1 MPCHDSPDLKK
12 LDLITVLRALADP
25 VRLDIVQR
33 LYVLGEANCA
43 ALIGARPKSSM
54 SHHFQVL
61 RESGVLHTR
70 IEGVQHHNSLRLQEL
85 EKRFPGLMQSILG
98 GADATQLRRQTS
110 S

>member
-85 EKRFPGLMQSILG
+85 EERFPGLMQSILG
-98 GADATQLRRQTS
+98 GADATQFRRQTS

>member
-1 MPCHDSPDLKK
+1 MPCHDLPDIDA

-43 ALIGARPKSSM
+43 ALIGSRPKSSM

-61 RESGVLHTR
+61 RESGILHTR
-70 IEGVQHHNSLRLQEL
+70 IEGVHHHNSLRLQEL
-85 EKRFPGLMQSILG
+85 ETRFPRLMMSVLENVK
-98 GADATQLRRQTS
+98 TP
-110 S
+110 